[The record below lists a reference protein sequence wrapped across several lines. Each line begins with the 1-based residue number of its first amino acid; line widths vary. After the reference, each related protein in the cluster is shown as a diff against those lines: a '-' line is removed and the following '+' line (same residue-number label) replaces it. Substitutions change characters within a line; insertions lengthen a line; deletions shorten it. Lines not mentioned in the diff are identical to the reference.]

1 MKYYQIIIII
11 ALVFSSSL
19 LAAECYYVSKPTSAN
34 PFPELSSQGEC
45 GELINQD
52 IFQLKKKHFN
62 KLYFSNNGL
71 AVLLHGDSIFYVS
84 KSGKIA
90 RTHFFDNG
98 PDYFNGGLART
109 ISKNKYGYIDEQ
121 LNIVI
126 KPEYDFAFPFEDGT
140 AIVCNDCLTESDGEH
155 SIVVKG
161 TWGVINKTGKVVVPL
176 KYSKKELRL
185 SKDYKRITKNKAD
198 AESRVTY

>member
-11 ALVFSSSL
+11 TLVFSSSVY
-19 LAAECYYVSKPTSAN
+19 ATECYYVSKPTSTT

-45 GELINQD
+45 GKLINQD
-52 IFQLKKKHFN
+52 TFQLKKKHFN
-62 KLYFSNNGL
+62 KLYFSNNDL
-71 AVLLHGDSIFYVS
+71 AVFLYGNSIFYVS

-90 RTHFFDNG
+90 RTHFIDNG
-98 PDYFNGGLART
+98 PDYFNDGLART

-126 KPEYDFAFPFEDGT
+126 KPEYDFVFPFENGK
-140 AIVCNDCLTESDGEH
+140 AIVCNNCVIESDGEH
-155 SIVVKG
+155 NVVVNG
-161 TWGVINKTGKVVVPL
+161 TWGVINTNGNIVVPL

-185 SKDYKRITKNKAD
+185 SKEYKRITKK
-198 AESRVTY
+198 